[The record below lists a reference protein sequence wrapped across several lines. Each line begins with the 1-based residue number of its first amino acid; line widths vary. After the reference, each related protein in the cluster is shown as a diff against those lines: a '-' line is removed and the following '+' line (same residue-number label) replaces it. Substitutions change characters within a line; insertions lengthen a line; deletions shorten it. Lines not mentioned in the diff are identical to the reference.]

1 LCERICS
8 AQKTLKREAGME
20 GGREQQGRGWP
31 VYAIQQQI
39 AMFKTARTQRKHTY
53 KPTFVRSNI
62 F

>member
-1 LCERICS
+1 
-8 AQKTLKREAGME
+8 ME
-20 GGREQQGRGWP
+20 GGREQRGRGWP

>member
-1 LCERICS
+1 
-8 AQKTLKREAGME
+8 ME
-20 GGREQQGRGWP
+20 GAREQGRGQPGRGRP

-39 AMFKTARTQRKHTY
+39 ATFKTERTRRKHAH